1 MVKKGVMF
9 IGIVGFVLVGCGGK
23 KEVEVVEEEIEEEPK
38 VEEVVKEEEPP
49 PPTPQEVVD
58 MLKMIHFDFDKYEI
72 RPGDAKILEA
82 NSKIL
87 KEYPEVKI
95 LIEGHCDERGTV
107 EYNLLLGERRA
118 NAAKKYLIELGID
131 STRISTVSYGKE
143 RPIDPRHCEE
153 AWAKNRRAE
162 FKLKEE

>member
-1 MVKKGVMF
+1 MVKKGLIL
-9 IGIVGFVLVGCGGK
+9 IGIVGLLFGGCGGK
-23 KEVEVVEEEIEEEPK
+23 KKVEVVEKEIEPPPE
-38 VEEVVKEEEPP
+38 EEVVEKEEPP

-87 KEYPEVKI
+87 KDYPDVKI
-95 LIEGHCDERGTV
+95 IIEGHCDERGTV

-143 RPIDPRHCEE
+143 RPLDPRHCEE
-153 AWAKNRRAE
+153 AWAKNRRAQ
-162 FKLKEE
+162 FKLKE